1 MFYILKKTKTYM
13 EDVTRKAAGM
23 SLGRSHYN
31 DEDVS
36 VSYASYLKQVPKFL
50 LPNHHMLHNA

>member
-1 MFYILKKTKTYM
+1 M

-50 LPNHHMLHNA
+50 LPNHHTLHNA